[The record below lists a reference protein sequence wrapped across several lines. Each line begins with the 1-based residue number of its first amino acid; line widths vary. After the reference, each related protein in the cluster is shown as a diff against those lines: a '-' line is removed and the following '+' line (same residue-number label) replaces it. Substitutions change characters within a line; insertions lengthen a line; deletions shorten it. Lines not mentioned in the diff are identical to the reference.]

1 MSKSDGNAGWIGGL
15 TKVVIYPMGTNSLQK
30 VVVHAAP
37 IEGLWDIRQQ
47 TTGLTCKQL
56 NQYQLRVPK
65 ITLGTCS

>member
-1 MSKSDGNAGWIGGL
+1 MSQGDGDAAWIGGL
-15 TKVVIYPMGTNSLQK
+15 TNVAIYPTGANSLQK
-30 VVVHAAP
+30 VVVHATP